1 MHELPGFGG
10 QPFAFYIQGMFAPG
24 QIGDLGLDLVALR
37 AQGLE
42 FLVMAGGGGLQ
53 LVSFGGHVMQRMFYH
68 GGHCSRVIGH
78 ALQVC
83 GLLASAIV
91 QRLDAGAAFGGFS
104 GVVPQ
109 QPGLPAQ

>member
-1 MHELPGFGG
+1 
-10 QPFAFYIQGMFAPG
+10 MFAPG

-53 LVSFGGHVMQRMFYH
+53 LVMQRMLYH

-91 QRLDAGAAFGGFS
+91 QRLDAGAAFGGFF

-109 QPGLPAQ
+109 QPGLSAQ

>member
-10 QPFAFYIQGMFAPG
+10 QPFAVYIQGMFAPG

-53 LVSFGGHVMQRMFYH
+53 LVSFGGHVMQRMFHH

-78 ALQVC
+78 ALQV
-83 GLLASAIV
+83 
-91 QRLDAGAAFGGFS
+91 
-104 GVVPQ
+104 
-109 QPGLPAQ
+109 